1 MSQSNHLSSE
11 FYNFYD
17 MEKSKTHPDLFASE
31 RESDPVSYQIQ
42 YKFPLTPMGVLA
54 PGSAHARPSA
64 QPPIDVSGNF
74 SAHMSA
80 E

>member
-1 MSQSNHLSSE
+1 MNLDPHWMKTVGNLAKLGYGLEQSPTV
-11 FYNFYD
+11 
-17 MEKSKTHPDLFASE
+17 MVGEK
-31 RESDPVSYQIQ
+31 QQ
-42 YKFPLTPMGVLA
+42 QFPIAPMGVLA

-64 QPPIDVSGNF
+64 QPPIDTSGNF